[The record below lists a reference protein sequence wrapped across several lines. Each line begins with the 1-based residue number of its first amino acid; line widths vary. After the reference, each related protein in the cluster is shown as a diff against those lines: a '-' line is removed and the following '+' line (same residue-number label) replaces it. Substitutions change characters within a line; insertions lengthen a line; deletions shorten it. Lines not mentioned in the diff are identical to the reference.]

1 MKDMITAAMSPMILL
16 VVGYEVQLNRELLGT
31 CLKTVII
38 RAVMQLI
45 FAIAAISLIHILGR
59 SDRLLE
65 IAIIVYMSIPGSMG
79 IQAFIK
85 GKYIANC
92 NSIYLAVTI
101 VVYAILAA
109 VL

>member
-1 MKDMITAAMSPMILL
+1 
-16 VVGYEVQLNRELLGT
+16 
-31 CLKTVII
+31 
-38 RAVMQLI
+38 MQLI

-65 IAIIVYMSIPGSMG
+65 IAIIVYMSLSGSMG

-85 GKYIANC
+85 DEDGGKYIANC

>member
-1 MKDMITAAMSPMILL
+1 
-16 VVGYEVQLNRELLGT
+16 
-31 CLKTVII
+31 
-38 RAVMQLI
+38 MQLI

-85 GKYIANC
+85 DEDGKVYSINNNCHCQVYGITICYIL
-92 NSIYLAVTI
+92 SRLHP
-101 VVYAILAA
+101 
-109 VL
+109 